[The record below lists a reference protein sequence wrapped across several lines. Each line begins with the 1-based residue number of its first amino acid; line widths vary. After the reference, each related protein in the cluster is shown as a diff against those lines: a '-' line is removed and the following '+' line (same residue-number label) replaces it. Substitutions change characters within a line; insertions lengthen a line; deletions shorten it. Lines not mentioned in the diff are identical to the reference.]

1 MKMRI
6 KKIKHLKV
14 IAEAIAIMPFILGT
28 ILFIV
33 FLFLILYVLIKKLLV
48 DPSNTTISILLSSVI
63 ELFIISGLSA
73 IPKFRKKLF
82 VLYALIKKKIY
93 NLVDNISISNWT
105 KSKFINKF
113 NSENLLAYNSQSLS
127 IKTFIDCLL
136 KNNQSLFC
144 VTGDGDS
151 GKTSTVLLLFERC
164 VNSKEFYEL
173 FNNKTIYISKSYSE
187 EQISKFISNYLLE
200 KYTNYYIFIDDIG
213 ELSLISQI
221 RLWNEIILPKVKN
234 ETCNAKAITIIT
246 NQNNSLIRAKIE
258 NEGNN
263 KYVLLEIRKDF
274 LKVDTLLPK
283 TKIFCQK
290 HQINDCFIENWVN
303 MILLNDNSNGILDD
317 LLNKK
322 PSAIQVLFICIVV
335 ASKYSKVSSVKLIK
349 KLYKSLG
356 YNIVCFYKNLKKLIN
371 LNIVMYFP
379 FLKKHIYIDQT
390 VLHFF
395 SSYYQKNKLYASV
408 ISYFCNENVIDNDA
422 EKWLIS
428 CENMILS
435 NKAKSTQN
443 SELFSKAFNI
453 GNYNFLLDE
462 LKKIISLKKSTEKFF
477 LKELGYLNEK
487 VGNRE
492 EAIKYLELYICSTT
506 DKFEKYQSYLLLFE
520 IKHHNDQSLAEIRK
534 IANSQNRYLS
544 LQAAYWIEHINIE
557 KGIFNY
563 DKLTDI
569 VSKYM
574 KITTKD
580 SINYYHI
587 LRRMFSDLSRVYY
600 LMGKIDCSR
609 FLAFKEKL
617 INSDLRVNHAEFDDY
632 YGLLTR
638 AQYIHYDVIFQ
649 KGFYNALIHNCDD
662 IYMEIP
668 GTNRLIDLAL
678 DEYKKCERN
687 FKGYGDKAWMTIS
700 IRKNELMM
708 CTNVE
713 LIKIIKELYEIRDVF
728 ISNKN
733 ELHLAF
739 VDCVLCKAEFLNYYL
754 YHIDLEEEKTI
765 KKCKFLIKEA
775 KTLYEKFE
783 NSFGLYRLDFISIF
797 IEFFVDIQHYS
808 PDEAINKF
816 KSSLKKMKKEEYF
829 REYEMIEYI
838 LDMKKIRIDLIK
850 RFFMYYPIILQ

>member
-6 KKIKHLKV
+6 KKIKHLKL
-14 IAEAIAIMPFILGT
+14 IAKIIAMMPFILG
-28 ILFIV
+28 IMFFIV

-48 DPSNTTISILLSSVI
+48 DPTNTTISILLSSVI
-63 ELFIISGLSA
+63 ELFIVSGLSA
-73 IPKFRKKLF
+73 IPKFREKLF
-82 VLYALIKKKIY
+82 ELYVSLKKKIY
-93 NLVDNISISNWT
+93 NLINNVNISNWT
-105 KSKFINKF
+105 KSKFIYKF
-113 NSENLLAYNSQSLS
+113 NSENLLAYNSQSSS
-127 IKTFIDCLL
+127 IKTFIDSLIES
-136 KNNQSLFC
+136 KHTLFC
-144 VTGDGDS
+144 VTGDDDS
-151 GKTSTVLLLFERC
+151 GKTSTILLLFERC

-187 EQISKFISNYLLE
+187 EQISRFISNYLLE

-258 NEGNN
+258 NEGSN
-263 KYVLLEIRKDF
+263 KYILLEIKKDF
-274 LKVDTLLPK
+274 VKVDKLS
-283 TKIFCQK
+283 TKAKSFCQK
-290 HQINDCFIENWVN
+290 HQINDYFIENWVN
-303 MILLNDNSNGILDD
+303 TLLFNDNSSEILDD
-317 LLNKK
+317 LFNKK
-322 PSAIQVLFICIVV
+322 TSAIQVLFICIVV
-335 ASKYSKVSSVKLIK
+335 ASRYSKVSSIKLIK
-349 KLYKSLG
+349 KIYKRLG
-356 YNIVCFYKNLKKLIN
+356 YNAVYFYKNLKKLIN
-371 LNIVMYFP
+371 LSVVMYFP

-395 SSYYQKNKLYASV
+395 LSHYQKNKLYANV
-408 ISYFCNENVIDNDA
+408 ISYFCNENVIENDA

-435 NKAKSTQN
+435 NKAKNAQN
-443 SELFSKAFNI
+443 TELFSKAFNI

-462 LKKIISLKKSTEKFF
+462 LKKIISLKESTEKIF

-492 EAIKYLELYICSTT
+492 EAIKYLELYISSTT

-520 IKHHNDQSLAEIRK
+520 IKHHNDQSLTEIRK
-534 IANSQNRYLS
+534 IANSSNSYLS

-563 DKLTDI
+563 DKLIDI
-569 VSKYM
+569 ISKYM
-574 KITTKD
+574 TITTKD
-580 SINYYHI
+580 NINYYHI

-600 LMGKIDCSR
+600 LMGRINCSR
-609 FLAFKEKL
+609 FISLKEKL
-617 INSDLRVNHAEFDDY
+617 INSDLRANHAEFDDY
-632 YGLLTR
+632 YDLLTK

-662 IYMEIP
+662 IYIENAK
-668 GTNRLIDLAL
+668 TNRLLDLAL
-678 DEYKKCERN
+678 EEYKKCERN

-700 IRKNELMM
+700 IRKNELML

-713 LIKIIKELYEIRDVF
+713 LIKIIKELYTLRDVF

-739 VDCVLCKAEFLNYYL
+739 VDCILCKAEFLNYYL
-754 YHIDLEEEKTI
+754 YHIDLEEGKTI
-765 KKCKFLIKEA
+765 NKCKFLIEEA
-775 KTLYEKFE
+775 KTLYEKFQ
-783 NSFGLYRLDFISIF
+783 NSFGLYRVDFISIF
-797 IEFFVDIQHYS
+797 IEFFVDIQHCS
-808 PDEAINKF
+808 PEQAINKF
-816 KSSLKKMKKEEYF
+816 KSNLKKMKKEEYF

-838 LDMKKIRIDLIK
+838 LDMKEIRIDLIK